1 MPINLAGSVKGTTN
15 RSLSSGKFSG
25 FLTALGLSLS
35 LAACGGK
42 AFLAE
47 EPESSSFLDR
57 RVVQQEGPVTVT
69 VAVPDA
75 AETEALT
82 GLPLY
87 EQGIQPVWIDVVNS
101 GPGQVRLS
109 IASIDPA
116 YYSAHEVA
124 WMNRKGYSDE
134 ARADMERWFH
144 AHSIRRHVP
153 PGESRS
159 GFVFTRLTPGTKGFN
174 VDVISQELTS
184 YNFTF
189 FVKMP
194 GFTAD
199 YMDVDF
205 ESLHEQ
211 DEFIDVS
218 SEELHKMVR
227 LEHCCGTDETGK
239 LQGDPFNVVIVA
251 TPLALRRALLRAGW
265 QETAA
270 GSPETAVARLQRYR
284 DRRPDGTFIKARP
297 DGTERKEARIWYT
310 RFVLDG
316 EPVWALQVLYNLSSS
331 VKGFVE
337 QRVDPDIDEA
347 RNFFVQDLWYSQS
360 LRQATFTKA
369 YDVVPAEK
377 PATTF
382 TGSTYFTT
390 GYRAV
395 AWLSEEP
402 VAMDNTVLINWGQ
415 FGDALRGTAQ
425 GSADSMSEPQSFP
438 PPNDRLHVEQVG
450 EVRVSTAVPSAAESQ
465 EIFGVNLYR
474 QNVQPVWVQIEN
486 LSATG
491 MYFLPVGLDPAYYTP
506 IETASRY
513 FSWDRILSRLAGE
526 DFRLRNIQ
534 ILVDAGSTR
543 SGYVFTRVDEGTK
556 SFNVDV
562 FPTSG
567 TPYQMSFFVPVPGL
581 KVDHYDVEF
590 EKLYAESE
598 VRDVD
603 LEGLVAGLEALPC
616 CAADKEGKLV
626 GDPLNIAFVGE
637 ADDLYYSLLRAGWD
651 ETETVY
657 GKSVLK
663 TGASSLF
670 GKEYRYAPVSAL
682 YAFERAQDVA
692 LQRARSTINER
703 NHLRIWLTPMR
714 FENKPVWIGQI
725 SRDIGVRFTRKTITT
740 HKIDPD
746 VDETREFL
754 IEDLAYAQGLAAIG
768 HVVGVGAAPFEQPRK
783 NLTGDPYFTDG
794 LRALM
799 WLSASPVSISEI
811 EIRDLGET
819 PSDERRS
826 AVPAHTDA
834 RARFQDIYC
843 AVTAANGRNLPD
855 YRPCEDTLWPL
866 DEVSIAREAVP
877 LAPLRSKL
885 HYLLVPGLGWDCVSG
900 MVEQPGYTAV
910 EHARA
915 LGLTLEL
922 IEVAGLAGTVH
933 NAAMIRDH
941 ILALDSL
948 ADRNL
953 VLLGYSKGIS
963 DILESLVRYP
973 EISQYVR
980 AVVSIAGA
988 VGGSPL
994 ADDASD
1000 SIVNLMRLIPGS
1012 DCAAT
1017 DGTAIDSLRP
1027 VTSKLW
1033 FDRHDLPGD
1042 IRYYSIVSYTDA
1054 EHVSPI
1060 LKRSYDKLAR
1070 FDPRNDAQMVYFDQ
1084 ILPGSELLAYLKAD
1098 HWAVAV
1104 PVERS
1109 KRGPLVDAALNN
1121 EFPREVLFEA
1131 LARYLDEDLNAE

>member
-1 MPINLAGSVKGTTN
+1 MAIC
-15 RSLSSGKFSG
+15 LSM
-25 FLTALGLSLS
+25 ALS
-35 LAACGGK
+35 ACGGK

-47 EPESSSFLDR
+47 TPESASFLER
-57 RVVQQEGPVTVT
+57 RMTQQEGPVTVA

-87 EQGIQPVWIDVVNS
+87 DQGIQPVWVEVTND

-109 IASIDPA
+109 VASIDPE
-116 YYSAHEVA
+116 YYSPHEVA
-124 WMNRKGYSDE
+124 WMNRRGYSDE
-134 ARADMERWFH
+134 ARAGMERWFYTN
-144 AHSIRRHVP
+144 AIRRHVP

-159 GFVFTRLTPGTKGFN
+159 GFVFTRLAAGTKGFN

-205 ESLHEQ
+205 KNLYEQ
-211 DEFIDVS
+211 DEFIEIAA
-218 SEELHKMVR
+218 EELPDTIR
-227 LEHCCGTDETGK
+227 RERCCGTDETGTM
-239 LQGDPFNVVIVA
+239 QGDPFNAVIVS

-265 QETAA
+265 QETAID
-270 GSPETAVARLQRYR
+270 SPDTAVARMQHYR
-284 DRRPDGTFIKARP
+284 GRRPDGTFIKIRP

-310 RFVLDG
+310 PFVSDG
-316 EPVWALQVLYNLSSS
+316 EPVWAVQVLYNLSSS
-331 VKGFVE
+331 GRAAGE
-337 QRVDPDIDEA
+337 QRVDPDLDEA
-347 RNFFVQDLWYSQS
+347 RNFFLQDLWYSQS
-360 LRQATFTKA
+360 LRQGTFIKA
-369 YDVVPAEK
+369 YDAVPAEK
-377 PATTF
+377 PAATF

-402 VAMDNTVLINWGQ
+402 VAMDNTVLLNWGQ
-415 FGDALRGTAQ
+415 FGDALRGAAQ
-425 GSADSMSEPQSFP
+425 ASPSSMTEPQTYP
-438 PPNDRLHVEQVG
+438 PPNQRLHEQQFG
-450 EVRVSTAVPSAAESQ
+450 SVRVSTAVPSAAESQ
-465 EIFGVNLYR
+465 AIFDVNLYR

-486 LSATG
+486 LSDKG

-513 FSWDRILSRLAGE
+513 FPWDRILSRLAGE
-526 DFRLRNIQ
+526 DFRRRNIQ
-534 ILVDAGSTR
+534 MLVDAGSSR

-562 FPTSG
+562 FPVG
-567 TPYQMSFFVPVPGL
+567 GNPYQMSFFVPVPGL
-581 KVDHYDVEF
+581 RVDHYDVEF
-590 EKLYAESE
+590 ESLYSESD
-598 VRDVD
+598 VRNVD

-616 CAADKEGKLV
+616 CAADNKGRLV

-637 ADDLYYSLLRAGWD
+637 REDLYYSLLRAGWD
-651 ETETVY
+651 ETETIY
-657 GKSVLK
+657 GKSAVK
-663 TGASSLF
+663 TGASALF
-670 GKEYRYAPVSAL
+670 GTEYRYSPVSAL
-682 YAFERAQDVA
+682 YAFGRAQDA
-692 LQRARSTINER
+692 AFQRARSTINER
-703 NHLRIWLTPMR
+703 NHMRIWLTPMR

-725 SRDIGVRFTRKTITT
+725 SRDIGVRFTWKTITT

-768 HVVGVGAAPFEQPRK
+768 HVVGVGAAPFEQPRR

-811 EIRDLGET
+811 EIRDLGES
-819 PSDERRS
+819 PSDRRRS
-826 AVPAHTDA
+826 AVPAHVDA
-834 RARFQDIYC
+834 RARFRGIYC
-843 AVTAANGRNLPD
+843 AVTEANGRNLPD
-855 YRPCEDTLWPL
+855 YRPCEDALWPL
-866 DEVSIAREAVP
+866 DQASSPAREPV
-877 LAPLRSKL
+877 LLEPLRSDL
-885 HYLLVPGLGWDCVSG
+885 HYLLVPGLGWDCIAG
-900 MVEQPGYTAV
+900 LVEQPGYSAV

-915 LGLTLEL
+915 LGLTLEM
-922 IEVAGLAGTVH
+922 IEVDGLAGTEH
-933 NAAMIRDH
+933 NAAIIRDH
-941 ILALDSL
+941 VLAQGR
-948 ADRNL
+948 AAERNL
-953 VLLGYSKGIS
+953 VLIGYSKGAP
-963 DILESLVRYP
+963 DILEGLVRYP
-973 EISQYVR
+973 EIRQYVR
-980 AVVSIAGA
+980 AVVSVAGA

-1000 SIVNLMRLIPGS
+1000 WVLDLLQLVPGS
-1012 DCAAT
+1012 DCKET

-1027 VTSKLW
+1027 VTRKLW
-1033 FDRHDLPGD
+1033 FDQHELPDD

-1060 LKRSYDKLAR
+1060 LKRSYNKLAR
-1070 FDPRNDAQMVYFDQ
+1070 IDTRNDSQVVYFDQ
-1084 ILPGSELLAYLKAD
+1084 IIPGSELLAYLNAD

-1104 PVERS
+1104 PIERS
-1109 KRGPLVDAALNN
+1109 KRGPVVDGALNN
-1121 EFPREVLFEA
+1121 AYPREVLFEA
-1131 LARYLDEDLNAE
+1131 LARYLDQTLNFE